1 MIAAQA
7 IAGGGT
13 GRGLYRA
20 HCSKSQQRWSALQRI
35 NSRKVTTIPLPRF
48 TSAPQTP
55 PRGAKRVGTVL
66 KKADQGLDK
75 AFDHVDR
82 AFNRVGE
89 RLSRGGSAAS
99 EYGQVRLG

>member
-1 MIAAQA
+1 MAGSGGPRARPAPPGLQPQAQA
-7 IAGGGT
+7 
-13 GRGLYRA
+13 
-20 HCSKSQQRWSALQRI
+20 
-35 NSRKVTTIPLPRF
+35 
-48 TSAPQTP
+48 QTP
-55 PRGAKRVGTVL
+55 PRGAKRVAVGTAL
-66 KKADQGLDK
+66 KRADQGLDK

>member
-1 MIAAQA
+1 MGTSST
-7 IAGGGT
+7 AGGTPQSARSSLSGVA
-13 GRGLYRA
+13 GSGGPRARPGL
-20 HCSKSQQRWSALQRI
+20 QTQTQ
-35 NSRKVTTIPLPRF
+35 TQT
-48 TSAPQTP
+48 QTP